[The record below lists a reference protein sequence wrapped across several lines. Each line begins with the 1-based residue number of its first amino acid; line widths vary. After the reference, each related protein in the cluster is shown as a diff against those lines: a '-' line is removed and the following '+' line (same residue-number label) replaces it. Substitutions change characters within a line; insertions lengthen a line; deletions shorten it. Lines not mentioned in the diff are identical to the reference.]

1 MKYLEDD
8 NYHPDISAKVFNPKQ
23 VKKED
28 AEDKAIAL
36 LQIYKGAG
44 ISFSFEDIPT
54 IPDYR
59 DSLTLNQIYVISTKY
74 PQIYLEKVGAFWFYS
89 KETVQNIDEI
99 HAQVYPYGAEK
110 LLELLPKFGTSKYFG
125 LRLWQLIGI
134 LIIIVI
140 SLVIHKVFT
149 LIIEKII

>member
-1 MKYLEDD
+1 MKVNYLILVFILAFFQGNAQPKSAPTYSLISPYQTILTHMKYLEDD

-54 IPDYR
+54 IPEYR
-59 DSLTLNQIYVISTKY
+59 DSLTLNQIYVISTK
-74 PQIYLEKVGAFWFYS
+74 
-89 KETVQNIDEI
+89 
-99 HAQVYPYGAEK
+99 
-110 LLELLPKFGTSKYFG
+110 
-125 LRLWQLIGI
+125 
-134 LIIIVI
+134 
-140 SLVIHKVFT
+140 
-149 LIIEKII
+149 